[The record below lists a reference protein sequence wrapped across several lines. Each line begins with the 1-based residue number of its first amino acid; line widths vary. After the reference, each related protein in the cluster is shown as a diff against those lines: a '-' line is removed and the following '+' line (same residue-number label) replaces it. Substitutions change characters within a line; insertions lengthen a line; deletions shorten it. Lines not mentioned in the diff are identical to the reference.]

1 MERADVV
8 IVGGGPAGASCAI
21 VCARGG
27 LRTVVLERETFPREK
42 VCGDC
47 LNPSC
52 WSVLDRLG
60 VTEAVRE
67 LSHGQLDLVEFIAIN
82 GTSVRVNL
90 PPGQE
95 IAVKRSLFD
104 HALLAHARS
113 AGAEVCENALVTRVD
128 KTHWGE
134 WRIDFVRD
142 NVVAPIVVAADG
154 RNSSVARIRGL
165 LPKIQRERIALQ
177 SHIQLPSGFGNRVVL
192 QFLPQGYSGQAPV
205 NENELNLCLVGRA
218 KDAEALKSWASQQFT
233 IPSQHSWRTI
243 TPLTRAPLAPA
254 KENLFLIGDAAR
266 VVEPFTGEGIY
277 YAVRSGELAAN
288 TIIALAGGEN
298 REVILQ
304 QFTRDHDR
312 MYSGRLWIN
321 QLARAAVVS
330 PKVGSVFVPVA
341 KVFPGILRGL
351 TRKITR

>member
-47 LNPSC
+47 LNPAC
-52 WSVLDRLG
+52 WPVLDRLG
-60 VTEAVRE
+60 VTEAVRQ
-67 LSHGQLDLVEFIAIN
+67 LSHGQLDMVEFIGIN
-82 GTSVRVNL
+82 GSSVRVNL

-104 HALLAHARS
+104 QALLNHARLS
-113 AGAEVCENALVTRVD
+113 GAEVREGALVTRVD

-134 WRIDFVRD
+134 WRVDFVRD

-177 SHIQLPSGFGNRVVL
+177 SHIPLPNGYGNRVVL
-192 QFLPQGYSGQAPV
+192 QFLAQGYSGQAPV
-205 NENELNLCLVGRA
+205 NEKELNLCLVGRA
-218 KDAEALKSWASQQFT
+218 KDAEDLKAWASQQFE
-233 IPSQHSWRTI
+233 IPSGHSWRTI

-254 KENLFLIGDAAR
+254 NENLFLIGDTAR

-277 YAVRSGELAAN
+277 YAMRSGELAAN
-288 TIIALAGGEN
+288 TIIALARDED
-298 REVILQ
+298 REQALQ
-304 QFTRDHDR
+304 LFTRDHAR
-312 MYSGRLWIN
+312 MYAGRLWIN
-321 QLARAAVVS
+321 QLARAAVVY
-330 PKVGSVFVPVA
+330 PRIGSAFLPMA
-341 KVFPGILRGL
+341 RIFPGVLRGL
-351 TRKITR
+351 TRKITG